1 MGLFAFFKLK
11 TTTEFFSVSITTKER
26 EKQNR
31 NRKGAR
37 KRFNS
42 LKATIFAIKRNE
54 NEIWPE
60 NRIHFIEKRV
70 QREILCSKNDVHGIL
85 VPAKTIIIIENKN
98 VELSNKI
105 GKLIK

>member
-1 MGLFAFFKLK
+1 MLSKH
-11 TTTEFFSVSITTKER
+11 
-26 EKQNR
+26 
-31 NRKGAR
+31 
-37 KRFNS
+37 
-42 LKATIFAIKRNE
+42 E
-54 NEIWPE
+54 NEIWTE

-70 QREILCSKNDVHGIL
+70 HREMFYSKNDVHHIL